1 MAQSTWGGESAEPA
15 VEELLETLDE
25 MDKELLEFVDEVM
38 QIASINGEID
48 NTQE

>member
-1 MAQSTWGGESAEPA
+1 MAQSTWGESAEPA
-15 VEELLETLDE
+15 VEELLETLDK
-25 MDKELLEFVDEVM
+25 MDKELFGFVDEVM